1 MDKILSQDEV
11 DALLRGVDTG
21 DIVTESMKGAP
32 AADGYPAYD
41 FTAQERIVRGRMPG
55 LEMAN
60 ERFSRLFRDSLAS
73 VLMRFVDVNVHGVEM
88 VMFSEFMKTVPM
100 PSSINIFKM
109 EPLNGYALFV
119 MEAPMVFA
127 LIEYFFGGGA
137 SLYTKSEGRYFTP
150 IEQRVIRKIS
160 GLALRD
166 LGEAWQSLESIE
178 PEYISL
184 EMNPQFVTIVTP
196 TEGVIKI
203 EIHVD
208 IEEFTGKVFF
218 CIPYSMVEPIKDKL
232 FSGIKGDRMET
243 DVRWVER
250 LKKVLGESVVH
261 IMAEVG
267 EVEITV
273 GDLVNLEIGD
283 IIPLGKAVGEPLMIR
298 VEDVPKYFGMPG
310 TSRGAQAIKII
321 KTLDG
326 KADING

>member
-11 DALLRGVDTG
+11 DALLKGVDAG
-21 DIVTESMKGAP
+21 DIATETYKDAVP
-32 AADGYPAYD
+32 DDGYPSYD
-41 FTAQERIVRGRMPG
+41 FTAQERIIRGRMPG

-166 LGEAWQSLESIE
+166 LGEAWQSLEMIE

-208 IEEFTGKVFF
+208 IEEFSGKVFF

-232 FSGIKGDRMET
+232 FSGIKGDRLEA
-243 DVRWVER
+243 DIRWVER
-250 LKKVLGESVVH
+250 LKNVLGESVVEV
-261 IMAEVG
+261 MAEVS

-283 IIPLGKAVGEPLMIR
+283 IIPLGKAVTDPLLVR
-298 VEDVPKYFGMPG
+298 VQGVPKFTGDPG
-310 TSRGAQAIKII
+310 FSRGAQAIKLI
-321 KTLDG
+321 KTLEGRSLD
-326 KADING
+326 NG

>member
-21 DIVTESMKGAP
+21 EIATEAGRP
-32 AADGYPAYD
+32 EPTDGYPSYD
-41 FTAQERIVRGRMPG
+41 FTAQERIIRGRMPG

-109 EPLNGYALFV
+109 EPLNGYALYV

-166 LGEAWQSLESIE
+166 LGEAWQSLEAIE

-203 EIHVD
+203 EVHVD

-243 DVRWVER
+243 DARWVER
-250 LKKVLGESVVH
+250 LKGVLGESVAH
-261 IMAEVG
+261 LSAEIG

-273 GDLVNLEIGD
+273 GDLIELEVGD
-283 IIPLGKAVGEPLMIR
+283 VIPLGKAVSDPLLLR
-298 VEDVPKYFGMPG
+298 VEGVPKFAGVPG
-310 TSRGAQAIKII
+310 YSRGAQALKLTNMIE
-321 KTLDG
+321 G
-326 KADING
+326 KAERNG